1 MHASCVLVNGIL
13 HFRKARQNN
22 TIVFVRFALLK
33 SCACVRYTKI
43 MLYSLISL
51 ISIAIRYFLC
61 FFTIER
67 FPIFESEAAQ
77 TLWSALF
84 GWVIYAVFQGICY
97 PLVGTISR
105 KYQIHS
111 SAFRSLLYFLLYIP
125 LVLIAWVVLLL
136 LTRFHVLPIQSAL
149 TQNFWAGLGAK
160 IGLFFQLLTD
170 LISHVID

>member
-1 MHASCVLVNGIL
+1 
-13 HFRKARQNN
+13 
-22 TIVFVRFALLK
+22 
-33 SCACVRYTKI
+33 
-43 MLYSLISL
+43 MLYRFVSLISV
-51 ISIAIRYFLC
+51 IIRYLLC
-61 FFTIER
+61 FFTIEK

-84 GWVIYAVFQGICY
+84 GGVIYAVFQGICY

-136 LTRFHVLPIQSAL
+136 LTRFDILPIQSAL
-149 TQNFWAGLGAK
+149 TQNSWAGLGEK
-160 IGLFFQLLTD
+160 IGLFFHCVTD
-170 LISHVID
+170 LIFRVIN